1 MGGCTISA
9 IRDTREE
16 ALEDVKAK
24 IIEAASKGLWPDSE
38 LVILQNER
46 EEAELYTVELFFRF
60 PPLPPPRY
68 EIKLQKVDVGRA
80 FHVGVAAKFT
90 RAMKP
95 GEWIA
100 SVHVHT

>member
-9 IRDTREE
+9 IRDTRDE

-24 IIEAASKGLWPDSE
+24 IIEAAEHGLWPDSE
-38 LVILQNER
+38 LVILQNEA
-46 EEAELYTVELFFRF
+46 EEAEFYTVELFYRF
-60 PPLPPPRY
+60 PPLPPPRWTM
-68 EIKLQKVDVGRA
+68 ELQKVSAGRV
-80 FHVGVAAKFT
+80 FHIGVAAKFT